1 MQGKTNNYAKL
12 TKLVNIIQWQR
23 EKNVTKRR
31 QVQFVDEK
39 RKRTSL
45 QSELF
50 YSSLNTS
57 LSRYFSL
64 ISPKISFKYN
74 SITLGKHI
82 FNPKPVL
89 KIPNT
94 HRTMPLRQ
102 GLSFISNAAG
112 HGGVAPLQDRAKL
125 CQWSASAA
133 PQQVEE
139 QFPFS
144 AVCAVHQC
152 VLTHMDTGCSA
163 PPHSPEQLP
172 TVRAQGHISAQGWQC
187 PLLLHPLLC
196 SIYALLE
203 LKFKIQLMWI
213 ITPQFLICF
222 WYVPARIQLFYI
234 GFV

>member
-12 TKLVNIIQWQR
+12 TKLGNIIQWQR

-82 FNPKPVL
+82 SNPKPVL

-152 VLTHMDTGCSA
+152 VCSLTWTQAVQPLLTPQSSSPQSEHKDTSLPRAGSA
-163 PPHSPEQLP
+163 PCSSIPFYAAFMHSW
-172 TVRAQGHISAQGWQC
+172 SW
-187 PLLLHPLLC
+187 
-196 SIYALLE
+196 S
-203 LKFKIQLMWI
+203 LKFSW
-213 ITPQFLICF
+213 CE
-222 WYVPARIQLFYI
+222 
-234 GFV
+234 